1 MSAAGSAETSD
12 GAGLGTRGTDPL
24 AVTRL
29 PFKVVIPARYA
40 ASRLPG
46 KPLLEIAGK
55 PLIQHVHERAQA
67 TAAEEILIA
76 TDDERIAAACQAF
89 GAEVV
94 MTRADHRSG
103 TDRLAEVIAV
113 RGWSDDTLVVNL
125 QGDEPGMPPAL
136 VDQVAAGLAG
146 HGRVG
151 MATLA
156 YPIQDPETLFDPH
169 VVKVVTD
176 AQGYALYFSRAP
188 IPWHRDAFHG
198 GRQTLPPGGR
208 FLRHIGLYAYRAA
221 FLARFVV
228 WPPAPLELAES
239 LEQLR
244 VLWHGEGIHVGL
256 ATEEP
261 GPGVDT
267 AADVQRLLDFLGRGQ
282 AALGGSPDPGGAL
295 KP

>member
-1 MSAAGSAETSD
+1 MSAAGSGEAQVVAGMGDLGQD
-12 GAGLGTRGTDPL
+12 GRAAPP
-24 AVTRL
+24 AS
-29 PFKVVIPARYA
+29 FKVVIPARYA

-46 KPLLEIAGK
+46 KPLLKILGK
-55 PLIQHVHERAQA
+55 PLIRHVYERALT
-67 TAAEEILIA
+67 TAAEEVLIA
-76 TDDERIAAACQAF
+76 TDDARIAAACQDF

-103 TDRLAEVIAV
+103 TDRLAEVIAA
-113 RGWSDDTLVVNL
+113 RGWPDDTLVVNL
-125 QGDEPGMPPAL
+125 QGDEPCMPPAL
-136 VDQVAAGLAG
+136 VDQVAANLAG
-146 HGRVG
+146 HARVG

-156 YPIQDPETLFDPH
+156 YPIHDPEALFDPH
-169 VVKVVTD
+169 LVKVVTD

-188 IPWHRDAFHG
+188 IPWHRDEFQG
-198 GRQTLPPGGR
+198 GRRALPPGGG

-221 FLARFVV
+221 FLARFVA

-267 AADVQRLLDFLGRGQ
+267 PADVQRVLDFLNRGR
-282 AALGGSPDPGGAL
+282 
-295 KP
+295 